1 MHQRNILTAKHQR
14 VAPLRSILPIVTA
27 SIGLVLFLAS
37 DLLDGREAAASLCA
51 TVLAW
56 GYSLFAIAGKLAP
69 RILMPRVAIAM
80 FVAEAGWLLILSL
93 AGHSLGPVLALY
105 SASAVDEPALAIL
118 PLLIV
123 PFAAFLSAAISRIIS
138 PGLCAARVLAEA
150 RPNARKRR
158 LYLVTGALVAAAHW
172 PATHPESGFV
182 GYVFRILGTAMATYS
197 FVAGLSSREDKPA
210 GRLWM
215 SVLGINALL
224 GMLMGTRHPFISVM
238 TYSAGWLY
246 SAPRQGRRRA
256 WMLVGCLAVVFMAA
270 SGVIGIVRGK
280 IGRGGVELVSSERA
294 RTVVDASINEIGPG
308 QASEVAEEAIS
319 RMVSWCNIAIPILSP
334 MPVPFRG
341 YEGIGVELERLS
353 IINRIA
359 GNSVDDLLASGLGT
373 TPATRY
379 GFTVNSQ
386 TSVEFSVLADGWSRD
401 GAVGAFVFA
410 MVAMLFFAV
419 AEMIVVYVRSVH
431 AESGA
436 MLTAVLS
443 VPVLELGRLP
453 LLMCLRQAVLDI
465 SMAMVLVVVVEVM
478 IRVASTSRPTIST
491 TKKGPGA
498 KPGPSTSR
506 LA

>member
-56 GYSLFAIAGKLAP
+56 GYSLFAISGKLAP
-69 RILMPRVAIAM
+69 RLLMPRVAIAM
-80 FVAEAGWLLILSL
+80 FVAQAGWMLIL
-93 AGHSLGPVLALY
+93 AFTGHSLGPVLALY

-123 PFAAFLSAAISRIIS
+123 PSAAFMSAAMSRIVI
-138 PGLCAARVLAEA
+138 PGLCTQSPLVEA

-158 LYLVTGALVAAAHW
+158 FYLVSGALMVVVYW
-172 PATHPESGFV
+172 PASQPESGFV
-182 GYVFRILGTAMATYS
+182 GYVFRILGSAMATYS
-197 FVAGLSSREDKPA
+197 FVAGLSSRDDKQA
-210 GRLWM
+210 GRIWIV
-215 SVLGINALL
+215 VLGLNALM
-224 GMLMGTRHPFISVM
+224 GMLMGTRQPFISVI

-246 SAPRQGRRRA
+246 SAPRHGRRRA
-256 WMLVGCLAVVFMAA
+256 RLLAGGLAVALMVA
-270 SGVIGIVRGK
+270 SGVIGIVRGR
-280 IGRGGVELVSSERA
+280 IGRGGVELVSAERA
-294 RTVVDASINEIGPG
+294 RTVVDASSSAIDQE
-308 QASEVAEEAIS
+308 QAWEVADEAIS
-319 RMVSWCNIAIPILSP
+319 RMVAWCNVAVPILSP

-341 YEGIGVELERLS
+341 YESIGTELEQVAT
-353 IINRIA
+353 INRIS
-359 GNSVDDLLASGLGT
+359 GRSVDDLLASGLGT
-373 TPATRY
+373 APATNY

-401 GAVGAFVFA
+401 GAAGAFVFA

-419 AEMIVVYVRSVH
+419 AETLVVSVRRSH

-443 VPVLELGRLP
+443 VSVLELGRLP
-453 LLMCLRQAVLDI
+453 LLACLRRAVLDI
-465 SMAMVLVVVVEVM
+465 SMAIALVAVVEVM
-478 IRVASTSRPTIST
+478 SRIVSTKRATIST

-498 KPGPSTSR
+498 KPGPSTS
-506 LA
+506 